1 MGFGDALNSR
11 VYDVNQPYG
20 FGAAATRQ
28 KQKKPEEPTSPT
40 LAAASTNENLERR
53 LGNAGIEIPTQK
65 PKENLLTK
73 ALDILDRPGAAV
85 RGAVYQAYKG
95 GGAADAWESAKK
107 GFTGQEKV
115 HGSDIVDVAAERGAP
130 FARSIKNT
138 DSKAGRFIGNLAVDI
153 ATDPLTFVTGGT
165 ARVAQTG
172 GKGFASVVGKEVARE
187 TGKKLAPE
195 SVARLAENAARGEVP
210 VGRLGTAVSRA
221 MGYTAETKPITTGFG
236 KLAQT
241 EQRIEKAQEA
251 KGFAAAAAQAKGKAE
266 ALRQEAQG
274 LRKAPEQIPESPIYE
289 AVKSPVDRTGAL
301 PGIKPPIQKTPAE
314 VTDKIANLQQQTA
327 RQGIIAKQ
335 FGAKAKETKK
345 SIKDIRVAPTVGNVS
360 SVTGTPGKSITTLR
374 FMGKPF
380 LNVTPVR
387 TVLGAVIEKSAT
399 ATKVKDAL
407 GRVFSFNYTP
417 AAIKGVE
424 RALVTGAKERITQ
437 ATREIPFARE
447 KAMREVGQQWKGTT
461 QEAAEMAPHVIEETA
476 QGTVE
481 GRRAAEK
488 AASMFDYDAQ
498 KFAAEGIPLNT
509 IDKYVQHLYTDPPEK
524 VKAVIDRWRAGAAGR
539 QAVGARPSFTKQR
552 SIPTLEE
559 AKSLGLTP
567 IEDARQLTMIHR
579 ALTEQ
584 AVVLQ
589 TMGRD
594 LIKMGRGVIQNAN
607 PGGWVSVTDSA
618 IPALQGKWIHPEVA
632 KGLANLYP
640 IISNSDEGIRLATKS
655 VDSVIRAWKALVLFR
670 PAFHIRNFIGN
681 VFLNIADGVGNPM
694 RYPQAVAVLT
704 EALPFV
710 EVAGRQVPTKV
721 VKEWF
726 GREALTG
733 QGMFMEAAGTQTVT
747 QEAARM
753 LGALQ
758 RSGVQS
764 VAYWSKHPFEASRKL
779 GENTDSVGRMA
790 NFLHHLDNGLSP
802 SQAAQRTR
810 AALFDYGA
818 LTPAEQQIRRWVMPF
833 YAWTRNAL
841 PRMTERLVGAPGLF
855 TGATHLRENAVSI
868 NEVDERNMPE
878 WLRENQAIP
887 LWVDDKGQVHYL
899 TLNLPL
905 TELSRIHEVQD
916 VRGNF
921 NELVSMGNPIFT
933 TLAQLAMNRNFLTDQ
948 KITEYD
954 KIGGLPMAKDYGMF
968 ALQQGGPVREIASQI
983 RASGE
988 ERKNAQAEAKNKMVE
1003 IPPTERGLLEYVGMG
1018 TAQNPARWA
1027 RAAQYQRKEQLM
1039 QAKKAAE
1046 LQGIKVPESK
1056 DLPGLAEKKGFGDAA
1071 SRGMGFGAAGQQR
1084 TLREAGDP
1092 PTVVKSA
1099 MDRAG
1104 VDPSWGPYLK
1114 MLMQAESGG
1123 NPMEVNKL
1131 WVNYNTGETSNR
1143 REGSNWHQATGL
1155 FQMMKPTFEQHKVP
1169 GHDDIFNP
1177 LDNTLAAINY
1187 IKGKYGHPSKIPGL
1201 GQPGYPGY

>member
-1 MGFGDALNSR
+1 
-11 VYDVNQPYG
+11 
-20 FGAAATRQ
+20 
-28 KQKKPEEPTSPT
+28 
-40 LAAASTNENLERR
+40 
-53 LGNAGIEIPTQK
+53 
-65 PKENLLTK
+65 
-73 ALDILDRPGAAV
+73 
-85 RGAVYQAYKG
+85 
-95 GGAADAWESAKK
+95 
-107 GFTGQEKV
+107 
-115 HGSDIVDVAAERGAP
+115 
-130 FARSIKNT
+130 
-138 DSKAGRFIGNLAVDI
+138 
-153 ATDPLTFVTGGT
+153 LTFVTGGT
-165 ARVAQTG
+165 AKVAQVG
-172 GKGFASVVGKEVARE
+172 GKGFAAAVGKEVVRE
-187 TGKKLAPE
+187 TGRKLAPE
-195 SVARLAENAARGEVP
+195 SVARIAENAARGEVP
-210 VGRLGTAVSRA
+210 VGRLGTSVSRA
-221 MGYTAETKPITTGFG
+221 MGYTAETKPLTTGFG

-241 EQRIEKAQEA
+241 EQRIGKAQEV

-274 LRKAPEQIPESPIYE
+274 LRKAPEQIPESPVYE
-289 AVKSPVDRTGAL
+289 AVKSPVDRTGTL

-314 VTDKIANLQQQTA
+314 VTGKIASLQQQAA
-327 RQGIIAKQ
+327 RQGVIAKQ
-335 FGAKAKETKK
+335 YGSLAKESKK
-345 SIKDIRVAPTVGNVS
+345 GIKDIKVAPTVGNVS
-360 SVTGTPGKSITTLR
+360 SVTGTPGISKTTLR

-380 LNVTPVR
+380 LDVTPVR
-387 TVLGAVIEKSAT
+387 TALGAVIEKSAT

-417 AAIKGVE
+417 TAIKGVE

-447 KAMREVGQQWKGTT
+447 KGMREVGQQWKGTT
-461 QEAAEMAPHVIEETA
+461 QEAAEMAPHVIEETV

-524 VKAVIDRWRAGAAGR
+524 VKAIIDRWRRTGAT
-539 QAVGARPSFTKQR
+539 GAKPGFTRQR
-552 SIPTLEE
+552 SIPTLEV
-559 AKSLGLTP
+559 AKKLGLTP
-567 IEDARQLTMIHR
+567 IEDVRQLTMIHR

-594 LIKMGRGVIQNAN
+594 LVKMGRGVVNNAN
-607 PGGWVSVTDSA
+607 PGGWVNVTDSA
-618 IPALQGKWIHPEVA
+618 IPTLQGKWVHPEVA

-640 IISNSDEGIRLATKS
+640 IITNSDEGIQIATKTI
-655 VDSVIRAWKALVLFR
+655 DHAMRAWKALVLFR
-670 PAFHIRNFIGN
+670 PAFHVRNFIGN

-704 EALPFV
+704 ETLPYV
-710 EVAGRQVPTKV
+710 EIAGRQVPTKA
-721 VKEWF
+721 VKEWLA
-726 GREALTG
+726 REALKG
-733 QGMFMEAAGTQTVT
+733 QGMFSEAASTGTVT
-747 QEAARM
+747 QEAAKM
-753 LGALQ
+753 LQALQ

-764 VAYWSKHPFEASRKL
+764 VAYWARHPFEASRKL
-779 GENTDSVGRMA
+779 GENTDSVSRMA
-790 NFLHHLDNGLSP
+790 NFLHHLDSGLSP
-802 SQAAQRTR
+802 QQAAQRTR

-841 PRMTERLVGAPGLF
+841 PRMVERLVGAPGLF
-855 TGATHLRENAVSI
+855 TGATHIRENMVSL

-878 WLRENQAIP
+878 WLRESQAVP

-933 TLAQLAMNRNFLTDQ
+933 TLAQLAMNRSFLTDQ

-968 ALQQGGPVREIASQI
+968 VLQQGGPVREIASQI
-983 RASGE
+983 RARE
-988 ERKNAQAEAKNKMVE
+988 DERKNAQAEARDKMIEV
-1003 IPPTERGLLEYVGMG
+1003 PPIERGPLEYAGMG

-1027 RAAQYQRKEQLM
+1027 RAAQYQRREQLM
-1039 QAKKAAE
+1039 QAKSAAE
-1046 LQGIKVPESK
+1046 SQGIRIPET
-1056 DLPGLAEKKGFGDAA
+1056 DELPPLAEKRGFGAVA
-1071 SRGMGFGAAGQQR
+1071 SRGMGFGAVGQQAK
-1084 TLREAGDP
+1084 LREVGEP
-1092 PTVVKSA
+1092 PTVVKAA
-1099 MDRAG
+1099 MDKAG

-1114 MLMQAESGG
+1114 MLMQAESRG
-1123 NPMEVNKL
+1123 NPMAVNKL
-1131 WVNYNTGETSNR
+1131 WVNYNTGETSSR
-1143 REGSNWHQATGL
+1143 REGPNWHQATGL
-1155 FQMMKPTFEQHKVP
+1155 FQMMKPTFEQHKAP

-1177 LDNTLAAINY
+1177 LDNTLAAISY

-1201 GQPGYPGY
+1201 GQAGYPGY